1 MSETDLTT
9 ARHEPEQIRSWL
21 VDRIAYYVML
31 PAQEIEPDVSLAEY
45 GLDSVYAFALCGE
58 IEDTLG
64 IPIEPT
70 LLWDV
75 DTLATLTAHLAERVS
90 R

>member
-1 MSETDLTT
+1 MSETDLT
-9 ARHEPEQIRSWL
+9 ARRTPEQIRSWL
-21 VDRIAYYVML
+21 VDRVAFYVML

-75 DTLATLTAHLAERVS
+75 DTLTTLTAHLVDRLN

>member
-1 MSETDLTT
+1 MSETDLT
-9 ARHEPEQIRSWL
+9 ARRTPEQIRSWL
-21 VDRIAYYVML
+21 VDRVAYYVML

-75 DTLATLTAHLAERVS
+75 DTLTTLTAHLVDRLN

>member
-1 MSETDLTT
+1 MSETDLT
-9 ARHEPEQIRSWL
+9 ARRTPERIRTWL
-21 VDRIAYYVML
+21 VDRVAYYVML
-31 PAQEIEPDVSLAEY
+31 PTHELDPDVSLAEY

-58 IEDTLG
+58 IEDRLG
-64 IPIEPT
+64 IPVEPT

-75 DTLATLTAHLAERVS
+75 DTITTLTAHLVDRVN